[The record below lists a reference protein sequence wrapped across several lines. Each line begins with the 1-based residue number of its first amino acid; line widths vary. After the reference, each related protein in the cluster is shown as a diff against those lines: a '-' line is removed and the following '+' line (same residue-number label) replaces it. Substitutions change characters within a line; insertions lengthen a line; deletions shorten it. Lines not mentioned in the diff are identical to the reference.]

1 MNSLNIYYKIIKT
14 ILVEIFCKND
24 VQNYH
29 NVDKI
34 SSFKDTEIKDS
45 LNEKEHNDDNE
56 AFKGVIREISCQPLS
71 RSFVEDSHTNNKHNY
86 RYLIYWHI

>member
-1 MNSLNIYYKIIKT
+1 M
-14 ILVEIFCKND
+14 
-24 VQNYH
+24 
-29 NVDKI
+29 
-34 SSFKDTEIKDS
+34 
-45 LNEKEHNDDNE
+45 NEKEHNDDNE